1 MTDTGDSSS
10 ESYGKEKE
18 LRQKLQQLETEKST
32 YVAERKSLGGQLS
45 PLLQKAKQ
53 LRDERNAFTQSVRK
67 EKQEREKLHTELK
80 KHSSVLKELSSVKQE
95 DRKGPSPGFLKQQIE
110 KLELKVETEVLSF
123 DKETA
128 LMKQIRKMKKEYAAL
143 AESQKN
149 FQSIRTE
156 AKEAS
161 TLRKQANTV
170 HAKMQDDAK
179 KSQSKHEEL
188 ITLSKQIDEMNSKVS
203 ELDKKIAD
211 FNLQIRKIMHEIK
224 PVAEQKQKVKKEFH
238 EKSQQETKVNLAER
252 RKIIY
257 ENLKKGE
264 KLTTE
269 DLIILQ
275 SEDDSK

>member
-18 LRQKLQQLETEKST
+18 LKQKLQQLEAEKST

-53 LRDERNAFTQSVRK
+53 LREERNALTQAVRK

-110 KLELKVETEVLSF
+110 KLEHKIETEALSF

-128 LMKQIRKMKKEYAAL
+128 IMKQIKKLKKEYSVL
-143 AESQKN
+143 AESHKN
-149 FQSIRTE
+149 FQSIREE

-161 TLRKQANTV
+161 ALRKQANTV

-179 KSQSKHEEL
+179 KSQAKHEEL
-188 ITLSKQIDEMNSKVS
+188 IALSKQIDEMNLKVS

-211 FNLQIRKIMHEIK
+211 FNLKIRALNHEIK
-224 PVAEQKQKVKKEFH
+224 PVAEQKQKAKKEYH
-238 EKSQQETKVNLAER
+238 EKTQQENKASLAER
-252 RKIIY
+252 RKIVY
-257 ENLKKGE
+257 EKLKKGE

-269 DLIILQ
+269 DFIILQ
-275 SEDDSK
+275 SEDDGK